1 LPPPLTSGD
10 VQSVMTDRLMEA
22 MGVVVVGRSRAPRD
36 VPPATGAQRAPAT
49 DATRA
54 APAQPGSAESQ
65 PDDPEAKQFQAA
77 AQTEPYRLE
86 SPLPRERG
94 ARELRAVRPLQA
106 IAGGELRGDQSNL
119 NAAPA
124 APSLGDARPSAEARA
139 ADAARSV
146 DLALLDQIA
155 SGALKASQLSRV
167 TIQLHPPDLGTVA
180 VAVESRNGR
189 VYAHFHST
197 HPFVQAW
204 IETNAP
210 ALRSHMTSAGLA
222 LHDITVS
229 TSAQEQGSQEH
240 RPPLTQAEN
249 LPRDRAAQPA
259 IHPVAMQPSTGASAV
274 DWLA

>member
-1 LPPPLTSGD
+1 
-10 VQSVMTDRLMEA
+10 V
-22 MGVVVVGRSRAPRD
+22 
-36 VPPATGAQRAPAT
+36 
-49 DATRA
+49 
-54 APAQPGSAESQ
+54 
-65 PDDPEAKQFQAA
+65 
-77 AQTEPYRLE
+77 
-86 SPLPRERG
+86 
-94 ARELRAVRPLQA
+94 
-106 IAGGELRGDQSNL
+106 
-119 NAAPA
+119 
-124 APSLGDARPSAEARA
+124 
-139 ADAARSV
+139 ARSV